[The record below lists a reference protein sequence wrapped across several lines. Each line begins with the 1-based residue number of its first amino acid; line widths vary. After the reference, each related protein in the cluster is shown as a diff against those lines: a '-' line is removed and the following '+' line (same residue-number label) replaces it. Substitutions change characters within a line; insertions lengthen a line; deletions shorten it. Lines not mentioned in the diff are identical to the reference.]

1 MVMTCT
7 SRIATVTTWLTAR
20 LLDGGYDRDQAAEI
34 LDASTIASAGASIH
48 VDFHEPPE
56 PRALTFQFRGDEI
69 RRIFG
74 FDGGPAEVAPPRP
87 AEPHSA
93 VSV

>member
-7 SRIATVTTWLTAR
+7 SRIATVRAWLIAR
-20 LLDGGYDRDQAAEI
+20 LLDRGYDRAQAGEI
-34 LDASTIASAGASIH
+34 LAASTIASAGTSIH

-56 PRALTFQFRGDEI
+56 ARALTFQFRGDEI

-74 FDGGPAEVAPPRP
+74 FDDVPTDAAVQMP
-87 AEPHSA
+87 AEPRAA
-93 VSV
+93 VSA

>member
-69 RRIFG
+69 RRILG
-74 FDGGPAEVAPPRP
+74 FDDGPTDVAAPATAEAR
-87 AEPHSA
+87 SA
-93 VSV
+93 VSA